1 MNFQG
6 WGNIHSFQQILQSV
20 YDPTKVMNHSSKAFT
35 TPFLQYLITKG
46 TNDPLLMIEKR
57 NAKRTHLALSV
68 NDSPVPPERFW
79 QGQAQSM
86 LHTDKFSI
94 SSNSSGKRYECHC
107 RWPSSIQLAETGQSA
122 KGQLWGPGTPLIRL
136 CLFQMAPLLCR
147 LRQPLGWLK
156 PWLCSSWRNTERGSR
171 GTQSRQVRKRESV
184 SSLTCRSALE
194 NECQNALELR

>member
-1 MNFQG
+1 MLLLFWVLCQALPQITHISAAKIAILKPWSGPFVQIVGPCWVPENLPG
-6 WGNIHSFQQILQSV
+6 HRKLRHSFWFQVCRDQNWWCFDKRVLLILSFR
-20 YDPTKVMNHSSKAFT
+20 PHSRI
-35 TPFLQYLITKG
+35 LRG
-46 TNDPLLMIEKR
+46 
-57 NAKRTHLALSV
+57 
-68 NDSPVPPERFW
+68 
-79 QGQAQSM
+79 
-86 LHTDKFSI
+86 
-94 SSNSSGKRYECHC
+94 SNSSGKRYECHC